1 MIWELISNQMPH
13 KIHYL
18 KKKKKRNDHRNKI
31 KILLIIIIFCWESSW
46 SNIQQCSNAMIKK
59 TVPIALT
66 PANITKLKNI
76 TKLTKC
82 RCKKQK
88 NDLKIN
94 CHSIL
99 MKKLISKVPSKCEC
113 SGTYEKLYLWL
124 YDQKT
129 WKNERCQKYEKPL
142 ERFPQ
147 FKWAFDRPYPH

>member
-1 MIWELISNQMPH
+1 MIKYSTVFEC
-13 KIHYL
+13 
-18 KKKKKRNDHRNKI
+18 NDK
-31 KILLIIIIFCWESSW
+31 
-46 SNIQQCSNAMIKK
+46 KK

-129 WKNERCQKYEKPL
+129 
-142 ERFPQ
+142 
-147 FKWAFDRPYPH
+147 